1 MGITCVY
8 FILSDEKETALN
20 IYEEFSK
27 IKETNMK
34 LAIFGLACLV
44 LVSAVPV
51 EKRGAITDLAQQIQG
66 LIDGIDHVLHPDATV
81 TKRDLVDIAHQI
93 EGVIGEI
100 SKVLGPSAKR
110 GVITDLATTIQG
122 VIDGIDHVLHPDAV
136 VTKRDLVDIAHQ
148 IEGVIGE
155 LGKVLTPTT
164 KRGVITDL
172 ATTIQGVID
181 GIDHV
186 LPPDA
191 VVTKRDLV

>member
-1 MGITCVY
+1 MVDVVHHI
-8 FILSDEKETALN
+8 E
-20 IYEEFSK
+20 
-27 IKETNMK
+27 
-34 LAIFGLACLV
+34 V
-44 LVSAVPV
+44 LV
-51 EKRGAITDLAQQIQG
+51 
-66 LIDGIDHVLHPDATV
+66 
-81 TKRDLVDIAHQI
+81 
-93 EGVIGEI
+93 GEI
-100 SKVLGPSAKR
+100 TKVMGTSAKR

-186 LPPDA
+186 LHPDA
-191 VVTKRDLV
+191 VVTKRDLVDIAHQIEGVIGEISKVLTPGAKRGVLTDLANSLQQVID